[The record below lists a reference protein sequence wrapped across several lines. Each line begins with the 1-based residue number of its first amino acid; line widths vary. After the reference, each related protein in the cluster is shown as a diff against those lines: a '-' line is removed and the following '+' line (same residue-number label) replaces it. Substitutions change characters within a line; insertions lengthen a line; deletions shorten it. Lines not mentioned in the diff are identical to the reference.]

1 MSLLESVQAALE
13 AIPAPLQTQKDG
25 SLLLETKVAE
35 RKAFLSRKTL
45 TYRVRLRVDEDR
57 RELRF
62 FEILKESGAGLS
74 SAAGDGFGPGFGVK
88 TETYRVKGK
97 ERTGTV
103 AEQSVLFGKE
113 YSYSFD
119 FGAVRHTVQSL
130 VEKAGY
136 RFTVV
141 LLEKS
146 V

>member
-1 MSLLESVQAALE
+1 MSLTSVIQEAGSSLAA
-13 AIPAPLQTQKDG
+13 PFQSQKDG
-25 SLLLETKVAE
+25 SLVLDVKVAE

-45 TYRVRLRVDEDR
+45 IYRAKLRVDEGR
-57 RELRF
+57 KEVRF
-62 FEILKESGAGLS
+62 FEMLKESGAGLS

-88 TETYRVKGK
+88 TETYRLKGK

-113 YSYSFD
+113 YSYTFD
-119 FGAVRHTVQSL
+119 FGAVRGAVQSL
-130 VEKAGY
+130 AEKAGY

-141 LLEKS
+141 LLERS